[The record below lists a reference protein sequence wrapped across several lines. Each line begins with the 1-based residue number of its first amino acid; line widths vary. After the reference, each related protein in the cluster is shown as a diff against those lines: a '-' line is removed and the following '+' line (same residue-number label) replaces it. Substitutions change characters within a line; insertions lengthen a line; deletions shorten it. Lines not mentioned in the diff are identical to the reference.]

1 MFKHAKIIDEIAIK
15 QNSVQSLMK
24 RRPMRISVI
33 QCCLNVLKGDLQTH
47 SKSNNKR
54 RTKFTIKTH
63 DLESNVKKTT
73 SAHRCSN
80 KQSKFEDNPCSKHLE
95 IHVKSATTARK
106 HVEFNEKQSLRRV
119 ALGIVAPFAVQP
131 GLWQGS
137 SGPLFGWG
145 IRHTHPELATLAR
158 HTTYG

>member
-73 SAHRCSN
+73 SAHSFCLMFEASTN
-80 KQSKFEDNPCSKHLE
+80 KTKVSFGPMP
-95 IHVKSATTARK
+95 V
-106 HVEFNEKQSLRRV
+106 
-119 ALGIVAPFAVQP
+119 LGLSWI
-131 GLWQGS
+131 WS
-137 SGPLFGWG
+137 ISGPPRAGPIFDLWLQLGPFWPPFWSLNQLETSKMASRSGS
-145 IRHTHPELATLAR
+145 RELR
-158 HTTYG
+158 